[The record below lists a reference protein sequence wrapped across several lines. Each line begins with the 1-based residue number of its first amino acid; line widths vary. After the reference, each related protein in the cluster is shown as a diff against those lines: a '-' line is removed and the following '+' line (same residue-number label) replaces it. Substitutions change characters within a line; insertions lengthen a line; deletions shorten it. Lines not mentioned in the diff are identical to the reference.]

1 MNYVIQCISCKQ
13 VSDIFIMPKLN
24 LDSEQNRKFEKIL
37 KLKVEPVSSLFDS
50 RLKVSKNGLCVG
62 STSTNKISG
71 IFWNILFLMGL
82 L

>member
-37 KLKVEPVSSLFDS
+37 KLKSRTGFESVRQSPKGLQKWFMCRFD
-50 RLKVSKNGLCVG
+50 
-62 STSTNKISG
+62 
-71 IFWNILFLMGL
+71 FDQ
-82 L
+82 